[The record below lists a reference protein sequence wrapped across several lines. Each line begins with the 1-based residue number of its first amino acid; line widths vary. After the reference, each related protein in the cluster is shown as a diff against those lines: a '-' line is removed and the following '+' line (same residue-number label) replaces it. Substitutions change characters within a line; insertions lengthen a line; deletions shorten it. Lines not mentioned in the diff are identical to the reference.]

1 MKEVGTHQMMN
12 LLDGVHALTVALFTR
27 ALGWTLPEVEAFLVD
42 VRKDIKNRNIHS
54 YHNL

>member
-1 MKEVGTHQMMN
+1 MKEVGMYQMVN
-12 LLDGVHALTVALFTR
+12 FLDGLQALTVALFTR

-54 YHNL
+54 YYYL